1 MRNKFWILLLVLI
14 IGSSSCVTYVTDKT
28 FNTGSTPIVIE
39 HNIIKVFDNTVNGVT
54 IWRLDT
60 PFIVKY
66 SDRKAI
72 ETISGIFAVKRVQ
85 GLPYSM
91 YFSTYK
97 LTDVCE
103 IELMISHYIHHKA
116 FKNLESWTIKQS
128 LVKQ

>member
-1 MRNKFWILLLVLI
+1 MICLLILV
-14 IGSSSCVTYVTDKT
+14 GSLTSCVTYVTDRT
-28 FNTGSTPIVIE
+28 YNSGSTPIVIE
-39 HNIIKVFDNTVNGVT
+39 HTITKVFDNTVNGVT

-66 SDRKAI
+66 TDRKAV
-72 ETISGIFAVKRVQ
+72 EDISGIYAVKKVQ

>member
-1 MRNKFWILLLVLI
+1 MIWLLMLV
-14 IGSSSCVTYVTDKT
+14 GSLTSCITYVTDRT
-28 FNTGSTPIVIE
+28 YNTGSAPTVIE

-66 SDRKAI
+66 SDRKAV
-72 ETISGIFAVKRVQ
+72 EAISGIYAVKRVQ

>member
-1 MRNKFWILLLVLI
+1 MIWLLMLV
-14 IGSSSCVTYVTDKT
+14 GSLTSCVTYVTDRT
-28 FNTGSTPIVIE
+28 YNTGSTPIVIE
-39 HNIIKVFDNTVNGVT
+39 HNITKVFNNEVNGVT

-66 SDRKAI
+66 LDRKAV
-72 ETISGIFAVKRVQ
+72 EDISGIYAVKRVQ